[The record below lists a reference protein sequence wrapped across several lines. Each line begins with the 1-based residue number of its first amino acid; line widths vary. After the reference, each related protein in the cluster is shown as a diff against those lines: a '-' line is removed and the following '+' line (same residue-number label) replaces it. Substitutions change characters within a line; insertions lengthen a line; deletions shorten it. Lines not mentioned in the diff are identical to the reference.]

1 MADMDSFEIDPQEE
15 MTGADLRDA
24 VLWCLDNGLILINTY
39 QENRMSERGVTALE
53 IEATLRTG
61 LRSTESYD
69 DKWRYRATKRG
80 VVVIF
85 TFDVDED
92 GNMLVVV
99 TTWREKR

>member
-1 MADMDSFEIDPQEE
+1 MEVVDIDPHIE
-15 MTGADLRDA
+15 MTGDA
-24 VLWCLDNGLILINTY
+24 LKTAVCWCLDNGLVLINTY
-39 QENRMSERGVTALE
+39 QKGRMEERQVTALE
-53 IEATLRTG
+53 IESALRTG
-61 LRSTESYD
+61 LRATESYD

-99 TTWREKR
+99 TTWKEGKR